1 MTALRYDKPT
11 ESALR
16 KAGMIFGLDLASLFD
31 KEDDEDEAYSDF
43 APGVEFEK
51 TTKGKGGGLYMRP
64 QPVTGETTRLKFLPR
79 EAQIMTPGELS
90 INLSA
95 PSIQNLTNQMMDK
108 EIEEEEEEILDR
120 PLASFI
126 GSGGGG
132 SAIGAQGI
140 GRAQEYGYS
149 DSDIRA
155 MARQENLKFGENAA
169 RSLGINTE
177 LSSARGGDVDPSITG
192 ALGASALE
200 RLRNRG
206 LADEAIVS
214 LAKQQG
220 LKFGEAAGQQLGVG
234 QGMMY
239 QAPQAAASSGG
250 GGANLGQAARDIKQ
264 VYGSSNPAYS
274 GGGGIGE
281 KGIER
286 MASARGIT
294 FAQARDQARSAGLTI
309 GAKAAAR

>member
-95 PSIQNLTNQMMDK
+95 PAIQNLTNQMMDK
-108 EIEEEEEEILDR
+108 EEEEEEEILDR

-126 GSGGGG
+126 GSGSG

-149 DSDIRA
+149 DADIRA
-155 MARQENLKFGENAA
+155 MARQEGLKFGENAA
-169 RSLGINTE
+169 RSLGLNTE
-177 LSSARGGDVDPSITG
+177 LTSAKGQGGTGG
-192 ALGASALE
+192 ALGDTAVTN
-200 RLRNRG
+200 LRNRG

-214 LAKQQG
+214 LARQQG
-220 LKFGEAAGQQLGVG
+220 LKFGEKAAASLGVG
-234 QGMMY
+234 QDMMY

-250 GGANLGQAARDIKQ
+250 GGANLGQAAREIKQ
-264 VYGSSNPAYS
+264 VFGSSNPAYS

-309 GAKAAAR
+309 GAKAAARR